1 MTQTL
6 RHPIVMFVIT
16 VLTVIGIGVGIVA
29 STTNQKVYGPSWGR
43 FSASFPGHVY
53 SYQSTTIIKFPYF
66 SYSTGPGS
74 IVYPPLSKAAR
85 ASLLGVSVVRGA
97 QARQFADN
105 ERLFSGVAVHHQSA
119 NGFSVVTTDPLC
131 TKGTCAVVEYILH
144 GPVLWTLVAVS
155 KGPASNVENFLASFA
170 PIG

>member
-1 MTQTL
+1 
-6 RHPIVMFVIT
+6 MFIT
-16 VLTVIGIGVGIVA
+16 VVLMVIAIGVGVVA
-29 STTNQKVYGPSWGR
+29 ATTNQHVYGPSWGR

-53 SYQSTTIIKFPYF
+53 SYQSTTIKFPYF

-74 IVYPPLSKAAR
+74 IVYPPLSNAAR

-105 ERLFSGVAVHHQSA
+105 ERLFSGVAVQHQRA
-119 NGFSVVTTDPLC
+119 NGFSVLTTGPLC

-155 KGPASNVENFLASFA
+155 KGRVSTIESFLDSFQ

>member
-1 MTQTL
+1 
-6 RHPIVMFVIT
+6 MFVIT

-29 STTNQKVYGPSWGR
+29 STTNQKVYRPSWGR

-85 ASLLGVSVVRGA
+85 ASLLGVSVVRGG
-97 QARQFADN
+97 RRHDGLDD
-105 ERLFSGVAVHHQSA
+105 ERLFSGVAVHNKAQTA
-119 NGFSVVTTDPLC
+119 FPLSLPTHYARRGLALSLSTSC
-131 TKGTCAVVEYILH
+131 TAQCSGR
-144 GPVLWTLVAVS
+144 W
-155 KGPASNVENFLASFA
+155 
-170 PIG
+170 